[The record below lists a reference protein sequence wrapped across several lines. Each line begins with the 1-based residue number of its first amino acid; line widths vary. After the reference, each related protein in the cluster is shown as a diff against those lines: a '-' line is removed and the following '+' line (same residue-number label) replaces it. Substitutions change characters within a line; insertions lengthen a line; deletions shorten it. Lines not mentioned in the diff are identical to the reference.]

1 VYAALTNL
9 PACTLRRDPG
19 SGTAT
24 PQRSY
29 QSLDAAAIPAGTGA
43 QVVLN
48 GEALQPGT
56 CAWHTAA
63 RGNGQVITGTI
74 TLVAS

>member
-1 VYAALTNL
+1 VHAALTNL
-9 PACTLRRDPG
+9 PACTLPWDPE
-19 SGTAT
+19 SCTAT
-24 PQRSY
+24 PQGSY

-48 GEALQPGT
+48 GEALEPGT
-56 CAWHTAA
+56 YAWHMAA
-63 RGNGQVITGTI
+63 RGNGQVISGTI